1 MRVLYYV
8 LLIIVLTAISL
19 AGLLLMVKKFYW
31 GPSGRPPQFR
41 PHGGQLRPDTEAAP
55 PAPTREATRK

>member
-1 MRVLYYV
+1 VLYYV
-8 LLIIVLTAISL
+8 LLILLLTAISL

-41 PHGGQLRPDTEAAP
+41 PHDGRLRPDTGDKPPTNRAAGD
-55 PAPTREATRK
+55 